1 MKLYFFAGACS
12 QAPHIVARELGI
24 DLTLVRLDPATK
36 TIEGGVDF
44 HTINPKGYVPTLELA
59 DGSILSEVGV
69 ILQYLADGAGETTLL
84 PPQGS
89 LDRYRVLEWVSFVA
103 TEIHKTFSPLF
114 RADTPEETRRERTEY
129 LHKRL
134 AFVDAALARGP
145 FLTGEHFTIA
155 DAYLFVVAAW
165 ARLVKIDLTAYP
177 HLTDFQKRVAE
188 RPTVVAARQAEKRR
202 PA

>member
-12 QAPHIVARELGI
+12 QAPHIAARELGI
-24 DLTLVRLDPATK
+24 DLELVRFDPTTK

-44 HTINPKGYVPTLELA
+44 HTINPKGYVPTLELD
-59 DGSILSEVGV
+59 DGSILTEVGV
-69 ILQYLADGAGETTLL
+69 ILQYLADRAGETTLL
-84 PPQGS
+84 PPQSS
-89 LDRYRVLEWVSFVA
+89 LDRYRVLEWVAFVS
-103 TEIHKTFSPLF
+103 TELHKTFSPLF

-134 AFVDAALARGP
+134 AFVDAALTGRP
-145 FLTGEHFTIA
+145 YLTGEHFTIA

-165 ARLVKIDLTAYP
+165 ARLVKVDLAAYEHLTA
-177 HLTDFQKRVAE
+177 FQKRVAE